1 VTTVPLT
8 REQIA
13 ILFDKNPATFVTLE
27 PGITWLFKLKGVFEI
42 YKIKVT
48 DVNTDYI
55 DDLTVVVYYPDK
67 TTDTFTEQPAVV
79 SDEIKWF
86 SITNTGPTAVN
97 VSEIFLETMQN
108 VQLSKDVIVVET
120 VYTEANPLSVEQHQ
134 TLVAEDFELSE
145 CTLDSDPL
153 TAAQLARLFDKHVA
167 IGDPVVVPAQSTLN
181 LKLKTATR
189 LRTIESLGL
198 HSYYVENGTGKL
210 NTIVYRPDATAIS
223 SEVQPF
229 MINEEVIEIIL
240 NNASQQDNINV
251 RQIVAKKYFD
261 VNAGTYGFD
270 PLTVSTQHI
279 PQPITAI
286 RSDRVL
292 LPSADRPSVW
302 ALLEATKMF
311 AESEDCFFIPPSDL
325 HLLTM
330 TFKEQKKALDIHEI
344 QANTYTHKFV
354 HFNHEVNLFYPPDD
368 TYAIVIEGSE
378 LVIHNDNANNEL
390 AITVFF
396 PVTGHVIKYTTVGK
410 ALPTLGGRVTSCT
423 PFSKEV
429 LVGCGGEPVAMSVAG
444 SHDNTVFVK
453 LNYRFVK
460 KTPCPTLQE
469 FVGFTEKPSA
479 WEFMAFT
486 QAPTIPPI
494 VWFTE
499 RPYSSE
505 FMAFVEKPYEPEF
518 MAFVERTSHGIEY
531 VGFTERPTPLPP
543 ADYFVFDPI
552 DSQTEGEPFD
562 ITIRAMDPLGNPDPL
577 YNGTAVITD
586 TTGTISPVT
595 GDFVAG
601 VCIIEVTIEDAQS
614 GEVITATDG
623 AITGDSDPF
632 EVEEMLY
639 AELEVKGA
647 MLGAERTRQT
657 YDLAALGHGPAAPT
671 EGAFGSAVCP
681 LGTFAGSHFLCDT
694 RGYLYV
700 TDKTTGVVTQY
711 DIWTLLSQNFDPY
724 DICFKG
730 NPDTT
735 GFIVIVGRNE
745 TTSLPS
751 VVIAT
756 VESGVLVFYGPYDQ
770 TAVGLGYF
778 LGCADNIGDD
788 NFFVTES
795 GNGPGATPG
804 SVHVLK
810 ITATNN
816 PAPPPRYSLIRV
828 IEDTG
833 SPFQTAGT
841 DLFNPCDIACDAAD
855 HAWFIDTLAGPPHR
869 LNEIAYAGAGTTVT
883 EHAVL
888 ASIFSPYTTSGTG
901 RAPSRLV
908 VDATGNVWITGYN
921 PGPNRPVT
929 IEYVLAT
936 GNFAIQEWS
945 TFTSNTTF
953 AGIAIGAN
961 GHLYMMVYTASGTRY
976 VMELDNNWQW
986 YYNIHAWV
994 PNAYAF
1000 PAPYT
1005 GYPLYFTYPKDNP
1018 IDPVTNDMWI
1028 GDGNAATPAIV
1039 TRMHLTDP
1047 YQDIAVPTL
1056 GTAIEVREIT
1066 IISSISADVFVGFVS
1081 LGRIGECVA
1090 GKATHIKTS
1099 KTGAVN
1105 EHLGVFSNTA
1115 GANVLTEFVIRVIVG
1130 YKEV

>member
-1 VTTVPLT
+1 MNISAPLDGDH
-8 REQIA
+8 
-13 ILFDKNPATFVTLE
+13 FDPEEEFD
-27 PGITWLFKLKGVFEI
+27 I
-42 YKIKVT
+42 
-48 DVNTDYI
+48 
-55 DDLTVVVYYPDK
+55 
-67 TTDTFTEQPAVV
+67 
-79 SDEIKWF
+79 
-86 SITNTGPTAVN
+86 
-97 VSEIFLETMQN
+97 
-108 VQLSKDVIVVET
+108 
-120 VYTEANPLSVEQHQ
+120 VYTSVGGYPPRSVGLRYS
-134 TLVAEDFELSE
+134 T
-145 CTLDSDPL
+145 DPIVDDADYN
-153 TAAQLARLFDKHVA
+153 AATPIAS
-167 IGDPVVVPAQSTLN
+167 G
-181 LKLKTATR
+181 
-189 LRTIESLGL
+189 
-198 HSYYVENGTGKL
+198 
-210 NTIVYRPDATAIS
+210 
-223 SEVQPF
+223 QPG
-229 MINEEVIEIIL
+229 
-240 NNASQQDNINV
+240 S
-251 RQIVAKKYFD
+251 
-261 VNAGTYGFD
+261 GTYG
-270 PLTVSTQHI
+270 
-279 PQPITAI
+279 
-286 RSDRVL
+286 
-292 LPSADRPSVW
+292 W
-302 ALLEATKMF
+302 EA
-311 AESEDCFFIPPSDL
+311 PSD
-325 HLLTM
+325 
-330 TFKEQKKALDIHEI
+330 A
-344 QANTYTHKFV
+344 
-354 HFNHEVNLFYPPDD
+354 D
-368 TYAIVIEGSE
+368 TYYIR
-378 LVIHNDNANNEL
+378 
-390 AITVFF
+390 
-396 PVTGHVIKYTTVGK
+396 
-410 ALPTLGGRVTSCT
+410 GRVAD
-423 PFSKEV
+423 
-429 LVGCGGEPVAMSVAG
+429 G
-444 SHDNTVFVK
+444 D
-453 LNYRFVK
+453 
-460 KTPCPTLQE
+460 
-469 FVGFTEKPSA
+469 GFTALSN
-479 WEFMAFT
+479 
-486 QAPTIPPI
+486 QVSII
-494 VWFTE
+494 VDN
-499 RPYSSE
+499 P
-505 FMAFVEKPYEPEF
+505 V
-518 MAFVERTSHGIEY
+518 
-531 VGFTERPTPLPP
+531 
-543 ADYFVFDPI
+543 DYFVFDAI
-552 DSQTEGEPFD
+552 ENQEMDAPFD
-562 ITIRAMDPLGNPDPL
+562 ITIRAMDYLGNPDPL
-577 YNGTAVITD
+577 YNGTANLTD
-586 TTGTISPVT
+586 TTGTIIPVT
-595 GDFVAG
+595 ATFVAG

-795 GNGPGATPG
+795 GNGAGATPG

-816 PAPPPRYSLIRV
+816 PAPPPRYSLITV
-828 IEDTG
+828 TEDTG

-961 GHLYMMVYTASGTRY
+961 DHLYMMVYAASGAIR

-986 YYNIHAWV
+986 YYNIHTWV

-1000 PAPYT
+1000 PTPYT
-1005 GYPLYFTYPKDNP
+1005 GYPLFFNYPKDNP

-1028 GDGNAATPAIV
+1028 GDGYAATPAIV

-1066 IISSISADVFVGFVS
+1066 IISSISADVFVGFPS
-1081 LGRIGECVA
+1081 IGKIGECVG